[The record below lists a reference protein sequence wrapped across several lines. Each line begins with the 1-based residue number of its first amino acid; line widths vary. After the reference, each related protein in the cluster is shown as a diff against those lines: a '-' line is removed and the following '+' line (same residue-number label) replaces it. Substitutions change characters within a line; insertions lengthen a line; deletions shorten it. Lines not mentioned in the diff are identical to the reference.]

1 MVKARRAAR
10 VKVTM
15 VVPVGLI
22 GASQRLTGD
31 LETLSPYGMFVRT
44 AHEVPPGT
52 ALRVGI
58 AVGHETFRAAA
69 VVRHSEAGTG
79 FAVEFIQM
87 SSNDR
92 ALLRR
97 LYLQFSPKQG

>member
-1 MVKARRAAR
+1 MRARRAAR
-10 VKVTM
+10 VKVTL
-15 VVPVGLI
+15 VVPVGFV
-22 GASQRLTGD
+22 GASHRLTGD
-31 LETLSPYGMFVRT
+31 LVTLSPYGLFVRT
-44 AHEVPPGT
+44 KREVQAGT
-52 ALRVGI
+52 VLRVGI

-69 VVRHSEAGTG
+69 VVRHSEAGEG

-97 LYLQFSPKQG
+97 LYMRFSAPQD

>member
-1 MVKARRAAR
+1 MHVEFE
-10 VKVTM
+10 
-15 VVPVGLI
+15 VPVGFV
-22 GASQRLTGD
+22 GSGHSLTGD
-31 LETLSPYGMFVRT
+31 LVTLSPYGMFVRT
-44 AHEVPPGT
+44 KREVKAGT

-69 VVRHSEAGTG
+69 VVRHAEAGQG

-97 LYLQFSPKQG
+97 LYSRFSPPQA

>member
-1 MVKARRAAR
+1 
-10 VKVTM
+10 M
-15 VVPVGLI
+15 VVPVGFV
-22 GASQRLTGD
+22 GASHRLTGD

-44 AHEVPPGT
+44 KREVQAGT
-52 ALRVGI
+52 VLRVGI

-69 VVRHSEAGTG
+69 VVRHSEAGEG

-87 SSNDR
+87 SANDR

-97 LYLQFSPKQG
+97 LYLRFSSPQD